1 MSVLKG
7 KQLLTNI
14 GILGAIALSIILVG
28 KIKPQDRPAIAETA
42 PNVQPIIDQEEL
54 PNNPLQKNPPL
65 RMGISVDHTS
75 FLKVQLNDEIKMGD
89 VISDNSNERQ
99 RLDLQKKS
107 IKLEKDTCKEMY
119 SDKMDEIEHVD
130 EIYYSVKKKLYE
142 NSKLSIHK
150 LITELE
156 TGGNIRLEEGKSNE
170 KWYVSCVDL
179 IRSRFHNEDM
189 SLMGI

>member
-1 MSVLKG
+1 MKKKMYYNMRIKTMQRTFSTIGKLIKKG
-7 KQLLTNI
+7 R
-14 GILGAIALSIILVG
+14 
-28 KIKPQDRPAIAETA
+28 KIKLDSLNEDIANLQMRLFQMNEQELGQDE
-42 PNVQPIIDQEEL
+42 D
-54 PNNPLQKNPPL
+54 
-65 RMGISVDHTS
+65 
-75 FLKVQLNDEIKMGD
+75 
-89 VISDNSNERQ
+89 
-99 RLDLQKKS
+99 QKKL
-107 IKLEKDTCKEMY
+107 IKLKKDTCKEMY

>member
-1 MSVLKG
+1 MKKKMYYNMRIKTMQRTFSTIGKLIKKG
-7 KQLLTNI
+7 R
-14 GILGAIALSIILVG
+14 
-28 KIKPQDRPAIAETA
+28 KIKLDSLNEDIA
-42 PNVQPIIDQEEL
+42 N
-54 PNNPLQKNPPL
+54 LQL
-65 RMGISVDHTS
+65 RLFQMNEKDHGE
-75 FLKVQLNDEIKMGD
+75 KYEDED
-89 VISDNSNERQ
+89 
-99 RLDLQKKS
+99 QKKS